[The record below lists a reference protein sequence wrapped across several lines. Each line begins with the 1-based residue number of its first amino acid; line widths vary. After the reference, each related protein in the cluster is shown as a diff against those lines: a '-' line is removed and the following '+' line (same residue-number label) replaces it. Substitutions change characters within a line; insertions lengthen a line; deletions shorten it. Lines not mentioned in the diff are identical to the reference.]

1 MPVNPSK
8 AFSAAH
14 THMWKG
20 GHSPHSLDALG
31 PESFLANELMYL
43 LQIFQA
49 GSDTLAIITLV
60 YN

>member
-1 MPVNPSK
+1 
-8 AFSAAH
+8 
-14 THMWKG
+14 MWKG

-49 GSDTLAIITLV
+49 GSDTLATITLD